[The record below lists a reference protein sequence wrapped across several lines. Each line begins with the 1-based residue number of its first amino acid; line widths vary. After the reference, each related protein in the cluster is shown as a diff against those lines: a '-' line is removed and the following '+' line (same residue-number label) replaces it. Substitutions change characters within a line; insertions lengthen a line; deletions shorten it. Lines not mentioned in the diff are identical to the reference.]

1 MLSPAIHHSWGQS
14 HDSAVDDQR
23 DDTTAWSVLAHHH
36 SDRSWDDYI
45 LSPEKRQERQEKTRG
60 GPKTISHGH
69 HFSRCLTAR
78 GEGDEGLFI
87 YMYTREHCTSG
98 ERIRERSVIFPSQWK
113 KRWFVQ
119 DLPVH
124 LRIERERERRESLS
138 GFCVK
143 RSEFSS
149 LSKSTLMSILFGSRW
164 R

>member
-45 LSPEKRQERQEKTRG
+45 PSPEKRQERQEKTRG

-98 ERIRERSVIFPSQWK
+98 ERIRERSVIFPSQVCS
-113 KRWFVQ
+113 RCTGTSTY
-119 DLPVH
+119 
-124 LRIERERERRESLS
+124 REREERESLS

>member
-45 LSPEKRQERQEKTRG
+45 PSPEKRQERQEKTRG

-143 RSEFSS
+143 RSEFSC

>member
-113 KRWFVQ
+113 KRCFVQ
-119 DLPVH
+119 DVPVH
-124 LRIERERERRESLS
+124 LRIERERGERVCLAS
-138 GFCVK
+138 V
-143 RSEFSS
+143 
-149 LSKSTLMSILFGSRW
+149 SKDQNLAAYQNQL
-164 R
+164 

>member
-45 LSPEKRQERQEKTRG
+45 PSPEKRQEKQEKTRG
-60 GPKTISHGH
+60 GPETISHGH
-69 HFSRCLTAR
+69 HFSRGLTAR
-78 GEGDEGLFI
+78 GERDEGLFI
-87 YMYTREHCTSG
+87 YMYTREYCTSG
-98 ERIRERSVIFPSQWK
+98 ERDQWFSLASG
-113 KRWFVQ
+113 KRDGLFKIYRYIYVS
-119 DLPVH
+119 
-124 LRIERERERRESLS
+124 RERERRESLS

>member
-45 LSPEKRQERQEKTRG
+45 PSPEKRRERPKKTRG

-69 HFSRCLTAR
+69 HFSRGLTTR
-78 GEGDEGLFI
+78 GERDEGLFI

-119 DLPVH
+119 DVH
-124 LRIERERERRESLS
+124 LRRERERGERRESLS

>member
-45 LSPEKRQERQEKTRG
+45 PSPEKRQERQEKTRG

-119 DLPVH
+119 DVH
-124 LRIERERERRESLS
+124 LRIKRERGEEWRESLS